1 MKKLYLC
8 MILTIIIIFS
18 LTLPAYAKDYYFPK
32 VNIEIHINKDG
43 SFNVV
48 EERTYHFSGSFHWA
62 TYSLEKSGFSKLTDF
77 SISDENG
84 EYRREDSEEPGT
96 YLFYDEGTRYFAK
109 FFYSA
114 ENEDKTFIIKYKI
127 LDGLKVYLDTAD
139 FYWKLIGK
147 GWEKKTKLLT
157 AKIYLPESTEPE
169 KIYVFGHGPLN
180 GVVERMDGTGASY
193 EVSDVPPH
201 TFVEARVLFPPELLD
216 VSPIPENKLDEILSY
231 ERGLAQEANRKRV
244 KARIYLGTAVL
255 IPVLFFIFWLYIFFK
270 YGKEYKGTRDVIY
283 VREPP
288 EDLPPAIVGYLMRFK
303 KVTSEDFTATIM
315 NLVRKGYISMEVK
328 EKEVGWIFKREKPVV
343 YLTKTD
349 KDPSDLRPHERI
361 VYDFLFTSMTYDD
374 ILGLFVR
381 EFVKKNKTFKFIE
394 RFVKTKDK
402 REPLPDFAGL
412 KNVTV
417 STEDITKFI
426 KKHPEDFKAIF
437 EAFKESV
444 KKEGEEYGYFE
455 KAGERWMGIFV
466 GLSVLGVFLSGFI
479 LMALNLTLLIP
490 VYIAFFIIL
499 TIISTQLMRRTRKGK
514 DAFTLW
520 NGLRKFMN
528 DFSNLKEA
536 IPTSIVLWEKY
547 LVYAVTFGIAEKV
560 IEQLKIIL
568 PEIPQ
573 NELSRSNLI
582 GATVLHST
590 YGGAGISSLETALSS
605 MVTSF
610 NTLTRVA
617 TSSTSSSGGGGGFSG
632 GGGGGGGG
640 SGGGAG

>member
-8 MILTIIIIFS
+8 MIFTIIIIFS
-18 LTLPAYAKDYYFPK
+18 LALPVYAKDYYFPK

-62 TYSLEKSGFSKLTDF
+62 TYSLEKEGFSELTDF

-84 EYRREDSEEPGT
+84 EYKRESGEKPGT

-139 FYWKLIGK
+139 FYWKLIGT
-147 GWEKKTKLLT
+147 GWEKKTELLT

-180 GVVERMDGTGASY
+180 GVVERMDGIGASY
-193 EVSDVPPH
+193 EVSSVPPH

-244 KARIYLGTAVL
+244 KARIYLAIAIL
-255 IPVLFFIFWLYIFFK
+255 IPILFFIFWLYIFFK

-303 KVTSEDFTATIM
+303 KVTPNDFTATIM

-343 YLTKTD
+343 YLTRTD

-361 VYDFLFTSMTYDD
+361 VYNFLFTSMTYGD
-374 ILGLFVR
+374 ILGLFVH
-381 EFVKKNKTFKFIE
+381 EFVKKNKAFKFIE
-394 RFVKTKDK
+394 KFVKTKEEG
-402 REPLPDFAGL
+402 EPLPDFAGL
-412 KNVTV
+412 KNITV

-444 KKEGEEYGYFE
+444 KEEGKKYGYFE
-455 KAGERWMGIFV
+455 KAGERWMGIFI
-466 GLSVLGVFLSGFI
+466 GLSVFGMFLSGFI
-479 LMALNLTLLIP
+479 LMVLNLTLLIP
-490 VYIAFFIIL
+490 VYFGFFFIL
-499 TIISTQLMRRTRKGK
+499 TIISTQLMRRSKKGK

-520 NGLRKFMN
+520 DGLRKFMD

-536 IPTSIVLWEKY
+536 IPTSIILWEKY

-582 GATVLHST
+582 GATVLHSG
-590 YGGAGISSLETALSS
+590 YGTGISSLGTALSS

-610 NTLTRVA
+610 NTLTRAA